1 MNLVISMRKAE
12 DPLMSPDILTIAIA
26 ITVQPLGLVFL
37 GWYLSRML
45 RESSAEVTQITA
57 AVTFNAL
64 RGRRIEE
71 ILREMGES
79 PARQRR

>member
-1 MNLVISMRKAE
+1 MNLVISMGKAE
-12 DPLMSPDILTIAIA
+12 NPLISPDILANAMHNGSISR
-26 ITVQPLGLVFL
+26 PSLPGFD
-37 GWYLSRML
+37 LSRML
-45 RESSAEVTQITA
+45 RESIAEVTQATA

-71 ILREMGES
+71 VLREMGES